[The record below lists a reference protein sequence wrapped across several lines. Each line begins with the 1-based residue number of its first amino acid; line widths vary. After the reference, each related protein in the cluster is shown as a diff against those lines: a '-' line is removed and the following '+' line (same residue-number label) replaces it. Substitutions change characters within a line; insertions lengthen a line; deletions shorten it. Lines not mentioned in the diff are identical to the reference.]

1 MHILQNYEDS
11 NNQNLHKG
19 IKKQN
24 KLTPKL
30 AEGRK
35 EDQNR
40 NKSETKI
47 SIENIIKIKSQF
59 FQKINKI
66 DMLLN

>member
-1 MHILQNYEDS
+1 MVRKRIHSGKMHILQNYEDS

-35 EDQNR
+35 
-40 NKSETKI
+40 
-47 SIENIIKIKSQF
+47 
-59 FQKINKI
+59 
-66 DMLLN
+66 

>member
-1 MHILQNYEDS
+1 MCVLQNYEDF
-11 NNQNLHKG
+11 NNQNLYHKG

-35 EDQNR
+35 EG
-40 NKSETKI
+40 SE
-47 SIENIIKIKSQF
+47 
-59 FQKINKI
+59 QK
-66 DMLLN
+66 